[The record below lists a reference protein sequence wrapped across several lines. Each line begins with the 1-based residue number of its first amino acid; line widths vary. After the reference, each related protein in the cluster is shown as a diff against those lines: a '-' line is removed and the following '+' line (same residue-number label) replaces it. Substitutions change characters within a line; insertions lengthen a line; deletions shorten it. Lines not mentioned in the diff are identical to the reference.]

1 MRGERSQSLLVISD
15 GGVASLVACLL
26 NDQPEQVSAWV
37 PPPGAG
43 SIDSPAVPIGQEH
56 RESAREQAELLG
68 LRTLVVSGAVTLGT
82 DRQSKTSG
90 ADVLPTPVV
99 LMLAMQEAARVGCDI
114 VLWPV
119 VCGADLDDLVGVAE
133 TARLVT
139 RLADLPGRAGSTDS
153 NRLAGSLRMETPLA
167 DLSVEQVAAL
177 ALDLDAPTHLC
188 WWNRVGA
195 GAPAGAIEARAT
207 WESALKAAAT
217 ARGYVPGAAVG
228 SA

>member
-1 MRGERSQSLLVISD
+1 MRGERQQSLLVITD

-26 NDQPEQVSAWV
+26 NDDPERICAWV
-37 PPPGAG
+37 PPPGSP
-43 SIDSPAVPIGQEH
+43 SIDSPGISISQEH

-68 LRTLVVSGAVTLGT
+68 LRTLVVSGSVTLGA
-82 DRQSKTSG
+82 DRPAGPGSAES
-90 ADVLPTPVV
+90 LPPPAV
-99 LMLAMQEAARVGCDI
+99 LMLAMQDAARLGCDI

-139 RLADLPGRAGSTDS
+139 RLMDLPGRAGAATAP
-153 NRLAGSLRMETPLA
+153 RLAGTLRMETPLA

-188 WWNRVGA
+188 WWNRLGA
-195 GAPAGAIEARAT
+195 GAPAPAAEARAN
-207 WESALKAAAT
+207 WESALKAAAS
-217 ARGYVPGAAVG
+217 ARGYALETA
-228 SA
+228 